1 MRLEYS
7 SMAQQ
12 HQQQPVQQSKIIV
25 ESRSRDVRRRVDV
38 IQKKI
43 ADLQDLGVPCAF
55 TYTSA
60 RNTGSIFTV
69 GDSRVTDVIERHKN
83 EILKNLME
91 NEVGEG
97 SHSTNEIH
105 MILPPLP
112 APLEELNRTS
122 LQSLITGI
130 LKDLGLRWTDPQPN
144 WWPPEVPFVAPRSS
158 PENFSGWYIKYYKR
172 GAVIL
177 LTIAH
182 TLPLQKP
189 L

>member
-1 MRLEYS
+1 
-7 SMAQQ
+7 MAQQ
-12 HQQQPVQQSKIIV
+12 QQQQQQQPVQSKIIV
-25 ESRSRDVRRRVDV
+25 ESRSRDIRRRVDV

-83 EILKNLME
+83 EILKNLMD
-91 NEVGEG
+91 NEAGEG

-158 PENFSGWYIKYYKR
+158 PENFSGWYNIIR
-172 GAVIL
+172 GTVIL
-177 LTIAH
+177 LTH
-182 TLPLQKP
+182 TLPLQKT